1 MKYESVRISFGKRV
15 SRNSLF
21 YQADREKQQKEQ
33 LNQPEGS
40 VGNLSSFFSAFRLT
54 DRNALVF
61 C

>member
-40 VGNLSSFFSAFRLT
+40 VGNLGT
-54 DRNALVF
+54 DKTRAKS
-61 C
+61 